1 MSGKRLRV
9 MIAAALF
16 ALALALSAGSPP
28 QVAPPVVLA
37 AECESTACGG
47 D

>member
-9 MIAAALF
+9 VIAAALF
-16 ALALALSAGSPP
+16 ALALALSAGSPT
-28 QVAPPVVLA
+28 QVVPSVVLA

-47 D
+47 N